1 MTMTHGYPA
10 PTVSATA
17 RSTGRFAREMGYL
30 LSGLPLGIAGFV
42 VMVVGFAV
50 GVSTL
55 VIMVGLPVLI
65 GTLSVA
71 RYLARVES
79 QQIERVTGR
88 LLPPLREREAR
99 GGWAAL
105 LDAQSWRDLLHA
117 VVAFPVR
124 IVTFCIALSWTV
136 GGVGGLFYGLWSWFL
151 PRDAGER
158 RSAGPGPGNFRAG
171 PRHRLQHHH
180 RPHPAGDPDPRRT
193 RPHRDADRAG
203 PGPAEGRAA
212 VSHAA

>member
-151 PRDAGER
+151 PRDAGNDGVLDLALGISGR
-158 RSAGPGPGNFRAG
+158 GPDIAFNTIAGLILLATLIPVVRGLTAMQTGLGRVLLRDG
-171 PRHRLQHHH
+171 RL
-180 RPHPAGDPDPRRT
+180 
-193 RPHRDADRAG
+193 
-203 PGPAEGRAA
+203 
-212 VSHAA
+212 